1 MNASRRGYAKRLQAM
16 REKSDKNQ
24 TSEAEQRAATT
35 AEGRQKLNEMEKG
48 KINSRLGMDRSA
60 TALCC

>member
-1 MNASRRGYAKRLQAM
+1 MNASRREVEKRLQAM

-24 TSEAEQRAATT
+24 MSEAEQRAAT
-35 AEGRQKLNEMEKG
+35 AECHQQTMHEKG